1 MPRFNLGRSAS
12 MPQSKPFATARKRGR
27 RERYPALLSA
37 RKNVSSDGT
46 RPFIP
51 PPTREQLM
59 AGAANLRRV
68 YKVEA

>member
-1 MPRFNLGRSAS
+1 MLQLGGTCVTFGQRI
-12 MPQSKPFATARKRGR
+12 RRGSEAG
-27 RERYPALLSA
+27 ERYPALLSA

>member
-1 MPRFNLGRSAS
+1 MA
-12 MPQSKPFATARKRGR
+12 
-27 RERYPALLSA
+27 ALRWQVSCYV
-37 RKNVSSDGT
+37 KNVSSDGT

-59 AGAANLRRV
+59 AGSANLRRV

>member
-1 MPRFNLGRSAS
+1 MLRFNLGRSAS
-12 MPQSKPFATARKRGR
+12 MPQSKPFATDTARKRGR
-27 RERYPALLSA
+27 RERCPALYSA

-59 AGAANLRRV
+59 AGSANLRRV
-68 YKVEA
+68 YKV